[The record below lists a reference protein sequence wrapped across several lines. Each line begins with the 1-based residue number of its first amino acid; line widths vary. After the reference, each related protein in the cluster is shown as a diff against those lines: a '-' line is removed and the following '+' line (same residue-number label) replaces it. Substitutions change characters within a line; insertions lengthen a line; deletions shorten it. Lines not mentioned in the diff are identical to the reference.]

1 MHGAAP
7 SNGSRNEGKPNDPEW
22 REHSLKVL
30 LLSQRDPTP
39 GESQPVGNVAVH
51 RAVNH
56 SRLHVKTF
64 HHIRHSHN
72 WGIYT
77 KEDRKVKVDKKD

>member
-1 MHGAAP
+1 MKASQMIQSG
-7 SNGSRNEGKPNDPEW
+7 
-22 REHSLKVL
+22 EHSLKML
-30 LLSQRDPTP
+30 LLSQCDPAP
-39 GESQPVGNVAVH
+39 GESQPVGNVALH
-51 RAVNH
+51 GAANH

-77 KEDRKVKVDKKD
+77 KEHTKVKVDRKD